1 MRKLL
6 KSASAV
12 AALLSL
18 AACSAASDL
27 AAVSGG
33 GLSDL
38 LTPDYLKAADK
49 ATYTPEQIAELFGG
63 KVPESLKKQQ

>member
-1 MRKLL
+1 
-6 KSASAV
+6 
-12 AALLSL
+12 
-18 AACSAASDL
+18 
-27 AAVSGG
+27 
-33 GLSDL
+33 LSDL